1 MIEILPF
8 WWDPEFDPEQREL
21 IESKILAEF
30 PSLLAFPHYVG
41 SYDIYSS
48 HWHVTPETYAY
59 TLSDGSREEFELQYP
74 DLRPSGELML
84 EVIATEDNVG
94 HFFKVQKI
102 VKELFLVS
110 YVSHYY
116 VSHDYSWS
124 ESLDEDSEIEGDYEI
139 PDGDY
144 WDRTGLG
151 EEEEFERYVE
161 NQKRLAREEAIR
173 NSEFKDVYED
183 AVNKRN
189 RKVDEIGFDRT
200 HPDIYLSLQAQ
211 LPDYKSTMSQTPSIK
226 SGQPGTRYF
235 LFDYVSKKDQ
245 RKLFSNISEPITT
258 SDIGIWVAGML
269 KDKMH
274 SYRNQP
280 VAFIK
285 PNGRILWESREERY
299 LYGLEVISILQ
310 EFLGEHESVIN
321 KEDLIIYDSRGDS
334 EGNIFMIRSSSKDL
348 ATSIVKTMDSKFGT
362 KSSQLKLVLEPDSGV
377 YKGSSEKLGINLYE
391 KPDYDFAAEFLRVRD
406 DLAI

>member
-8 WWDPEFDPEQREL
+8 WEDPEFNPEKREL
-21 IESKILAEF
+21 IKSKILAEF
-30 PSLLAFPHYVG
+30 PLLMDFPHYVG
-41 SYDIYSS
+41 SNDFYSS
-48 HWHVTPETYAY
+48 HWHFTPETYTY

-110 YVSHYY
+110 YVSHDY

-124 ESLDEDSEIEGDYEI
+124 ESLDEDSEIQGDYEI
-139 PDGDY
+139 PDGED
-144 WDRTGLG
+144 WAQSAP
-151 EEEEFERYVE
+151 EESLIYYE
-161 NQKRLAREEAIR
+161 NQRRIAREEAIR

-200 HPDIYLSLQAQ
+200 HPDIYLLLQAQ
-211 LPDYKSTMSQTPSIK
+211 LPDYKSTMSQTPSIE
-226 SGQPGTRYF
+226 SGQLFTRYF
-235 LFDYVSKKDQ
+235 LFDHVSEKVR
-245 RKLFSNISEPITT
+245 RKFFSNISETITT
-258 SDIGIWVAGML
+258 SDVGIWVAGML

-274 SYRNQP
+274 SYLNP

-285 PNGRILWESREERY
+285 PNGRILWESREKRY
-299 LYGLEVISILQ
+299 LYGLEVIAILQ

-321 KEDLIIYDSRGDS
+321 KEKLDLIIYDSRGDS
-334 EGNIFMIRSSSKDL
+334 EGNIFMIRSSPKNL
-348 ATSIVKTMDSKFGT
+348 ATNIVKTMDSKFGT

-377 YKGSSEKLGINLYE
+377 YKGSAEKLGITLYE
-391 KPDYDFAAEFLRVRD
+391 KPDYDFVAEFLRVRD
-406 DLAI
+406 DLAR

>member
-8 WWDPEFDPEQREL
+8 WEDPEFNPEKREL
-21 IESKILAEF
+21 IKNKILAEF
-30 PSLLAFPHYVG
+30 PLLMDFPHYVG
-41 SYDIYSS
+41 SNDFYSS
-48 HWHVTPETYAY
+48 HWHVTPETFTYS
-59 TLSDGSREEFELQYP
+59 LSDGSREEFELQYP

-110 YVSHYY
+110 YVSHDY
-116 VSHDYSWS
+116 VFDDYSWS

-139 PDGDY
+139 PDGED
-144 WDRTGLG
+144 WAQSAP
-151 EEEEFERYVE
+151 EESLIYYE
-161 NQKRLAREEAIR
+161 NQRRIASEEAIR

-226 SGQPGTRYF
+226 SGQLFTRYF
-235 LFDYVSKKDQ
+235 LFDHVSEKVR
-245 RKLFSNISEPITT
+245 RKFFSNISETITT
-258 SDIGIWVAGML
+258 SDVGVWVAGML
-269 KDKMH
+269 KDKMY
-274 SYRNQP
+274 SSLNP

-285 PNGRILWESREERY
+285 PNGRILWESREKRY
-299 LYGLEVISILQ
+299 LYGLEVIAILQ

-321 KEDLIIYDSRGDS
+321 KEKLDLIIYDGRGDS
-334 EGNIFMIRSSSKDL
+334 EGNIFMIRSSPKNL
-348 ATSIVKTMDSKFGT
+348 ATNIVKTMDSKFGT

-377 YKGSSEKLGINLYE
+377 YKGSAEKLGITLYE
-391 KPDYDFAAEFLRVRD
+391 KPDYDFVAEFLRVRD
-406 DLAI
+406 DLAR